1 MAKTANTSI
10 FIGNVPY
17 DADESELKDLFQKV
31 GPVTS
36 VRIVCDKDTKQ
47 PKGYAFCD
55 FQQSSSVQT
64 ALKEMNNVEYNG
76 RKLRVDLAER
86 ELHQI
91 EALKIAPATTAPRP
105 PAPGPA
111 GGAQAAAPML
121 ALPGPGVAVPGSG
134 GGHSFAPSLP
144 LSSMPVP
151 SVADRLARIR
161 EHEEAEKARQ
171 EAADRQER
179 AEIACLVETLT
190 PVQAFHVI
198 GEMQRLA
205 VRCPEVA
212 KALVTEN
219 LQLALALQHA
229 QYLVGMTQSSPLPT
243 DPDVTQ
249 TAKVVA
255 ERTWGH
261 SQPILQPSGRQ
272 PSTTG
277 PVRSSMFTGGAA
289 QSNTRSIPYRGASS
303 RPGGVVVPPP
313 GGQQVAL
320 LGGQL
325 TQRPSPSLPPALA
338 SLDLSALAPGSQGQS
353 LLERLVQLTP
363 QEIDK
368 LPHNSKVHLLE
379 FLQQQ
384 PSA

>member
-1 MAKTANTSI
+1 MATKANSSI

-17 DADESELKDLFQKV
+17 DADENELKEIFQKV

-36 VRIVCDKDTKQ
+36 VRIVHDKDTKQ

-55 FQQSSSVQT
+55 FQDSSSVQT
-64 ALKEMNNVEYNG
+64 ALKECNNAEYNG
-76 RKLRVDLAER
+76 RRLRVDLAER
-86 ELHQI
+86 ELHQL
-91 EALKIAPATTAPRP
+91 EGASKLPSANVPVMVPPPRP
-105 PAPGPA
+105 PPMSLPAA
-111 GGAQAAAPML
+111 GGPPML
-121 ALPGPGVAVPGSG
+121 ALPGVPLPGSH
-134 GGHSFAPSLP
+134 GGHSFPPSLP
-144 LSSMPVP
+144 MPSVPVP

-190 PVQAFHVI
+190 PLQAFHVI

-212 KALVTEN
+212 KALIAEN

-255 ERTWGH
+255 EFTWGH
-261 SQPILQPSGRQ
+261 SEPNLGQPHE
-272 PSTTG
+272 
-277 PVRSSMFTGGAA
+277 GA
-289 QSNTRSIPYRGASS
+289 GASPS
-303 RPGGVVVPPP
+303 PGSIVVPPTMFPGGVVVPPT
-313 GGQQVAL
+313 V
-320 LGGQL
+320 
-325 TQRPSPSLPPALA
+325 QRPGPYSRAPSGPALPARPSQAQALPPALA
-338 SLDLSALAPGSQGQS
+338 ALDLSSLAPGAQGSS

-368 LPHNSKVHLLE
+368 LPHNSKVQLLE

-384 PSA
+384 PAA